1 MIEGE
6 QTSKSGA
13 VEIRLASGDDL
24 SRIEPLW
31 LALYEHQRA
40 NGMILE
46 LPPNAYEHWAASL
59 KPLLG
64 RFACLLVAESEGEA
78 IGFLVGRIRSLPQYF
93 GGYTVG
99 FISEVF
105 TQDSHR
111 SRGIG
116 SDLVARAI
124 NWFEQGGIARV
135 ELQVIINN
143 DGARRLYQRLGW
155 REELVQMVWQK
166 ERQETVEDPLGT

>member
-1 MIEGE
+1 MIEDNQPGK
-6 QTSKSGA
+6 QSS
-13 VEIRLASGDDL
+13 VEIRLASGNDL
-24 SRIEPLW
+24 SVVEPLW

-64 RFACLLVAESEGEA
+64 RFACLLLAESEA
-78 IGFLVGRIRSLPQYF
+78 QAVGFLVGRIRSLPQYF
-93 GGYTVG
+93 GGYPVG

-105 TQDSHR
+105 AQATHR
-111 SRGIG
+111 GKGIG
-116 SDLVARAI
+116 SGLVARAI
-124 NWFEQGGIARV
+124 RWFEECGITRV

-143 DGARRLYQRLGW
+143 EGARKLYRRLGW
-155 REELVQMVWQK
+155 RDELVQMVWQH
-166 ERQETVEDPLGT
+166 ERREPTKNSPGI